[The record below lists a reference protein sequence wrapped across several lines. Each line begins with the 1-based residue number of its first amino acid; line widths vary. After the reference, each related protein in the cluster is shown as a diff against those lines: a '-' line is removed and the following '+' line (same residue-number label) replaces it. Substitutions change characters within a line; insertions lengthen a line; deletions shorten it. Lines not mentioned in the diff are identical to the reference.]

1 MARQLTIIR
10 QLEISQGLR
19 SIIPVLLLCLT
30 LSTEGAVSSTKCW
43 RWSDECLRISRLI
56 GYIGG
61 ETESRVVVR
70 RFGRIR
76 GKQMV
81 YDTRTGLVWII
92 IEGMDKTLIEDNFK
106 YPQAPRLI
114 CRQSRCH
121 KFDQESKH
129 RKCILLA
136 F

>member
-1 MARQLTIIR
+1 
-10 QLEISQGLR
+10 
-19 SIIPVLLLCLT
+19 
-30 LSTEGAVSSTKCW
+30 
-43 RWSDECLRISRLI
+43 
-56 GYIGG
+56 
-61 ETESRVVVR
+61 
-70 RFGRIR
+70 
-76 GKQMV
+76 MV

-114 CRQSRCH
+114 CTQSRCH
-121 KFDQESKH
+121 KFDQESEH